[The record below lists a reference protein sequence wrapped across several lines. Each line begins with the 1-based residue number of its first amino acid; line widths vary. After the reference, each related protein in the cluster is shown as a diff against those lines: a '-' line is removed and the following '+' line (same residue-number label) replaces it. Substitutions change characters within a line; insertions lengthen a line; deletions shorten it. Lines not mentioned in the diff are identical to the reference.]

1 MENYRKLYFSS
12 QILQPHGVDFWT
24 ELLLNIFLQPLAQPM
39 SITMSQWA
47 ILSWVSQSLREIL
60 VFLDLKVHLYCIH
73 SRFWFFIQKHF
84 GLKPKTGT
92 FTKFKSSNYDI
103 NGWQISLLFFFIL
116 KFHQENYTK
125 NICLRSREQFSTYFI
140 TNLYLYITKKNPV
153 NVFFI
158 FILCKK

>member
-73 SRFWFFIQKHF
+73 SRF
-84 GLKPKTGT
+84 
-92 FTKFKSSNYDI
+92 
-103 NGWQISLLFFFIL
+103 
-116 KFHQENYTK
+116 
-125 NICLRSREQFSTYFI
+125 
-140 TNLYLYITKKNPV
+140 
-153 NVFFI
+153 
-158 FILCKK
+158 